1 MIKYF
6 KSSHFCL
13 NKISSNKYLF
23 TLLLLF
29 CCPLMALAQRQP
41 QDSIVYLPL
50 EEVYKRSYDA
60 VHVSGIRP
68 TVDGRLDESFWNDN
82 GVWSELFV
90 QTEPYERSLSKQ
102 ATRMKLLYDDR
113 NIYIGVIC
121 EELDI
126 EAVNRFL
133 GNRDEYNLGDY
144 VSVAFDPYHDSRAA
158 TQFIL
163 NAGGNKSDMVVTDDM
178 TYNTSWNAVWEGRVH
193 VDQEKSQWMA
203 EFRIP
208 FSQLRYS
215 HASEDGVWGLHVR
228 RVIYR
233 NNEIQDWS
241 LIPQNRN
248 GYVYS
253 FGELHNMNRLP
264 KARGIEVMPYTM
276 GKYQNEPAIPGSP
289 YQTGNLWAGNIG
301 VDAKV
306 SLSDYTLDVTVNPD
320 YGQVELDPSVMNLSA
335 SETFY
340 DEKRPFFLEGSHIFN
355 TGFGF
360 RTQLLY
366 TRRIGSM
373 PSYNPNVD
381 NVNDFAETGKNVP
394 IIAALKLTGT
404 SRNGVTFGVQQSVT
418 AQAFAHVTRSGSEER
433 IAVEPLTSYSLA
445 RVQKNWGG
453 NTLLGG
459 MVTFTARDLK
469 EPHLEEL
476 LPGNAVTAGLDF
488 THYFKERLY
497 YVQAKGLFS
506 TISGSE
512 EAILRR
518 QRNSVH
524 YFQREHYN
532 DYLTLDPTRTSLTGS
547 GGSIEVGR
555 KGNSKWNISESISWI
570 SPGLDLNDV
579 GYLSMADQINNGTS
593 MSYTEWAQW
602 LFFRSNTLSFSQRNF
617 FNFGGQLTEN
627 MFDLSWK
634 AVTVSRLEWTL
645 GSALSLNNGE
655 SRLLRGGP
663 GFLRVPAIS
672 GNFRFNTDRG
682 KKIYGEV
689 SYNAQRSVN
698 GDKAT
703 NSMSSGF
710 YWRAGNHLYLSAQ
723 LNCEWNRDAFQ
734 YVATVPNQNPG
745 GLSAYVMGRMV
756 QRTYGLTLR
765 AKANLTPDLSLQ
777 FYGAPFTST
786 AKYDEFKV
794 AAETRAKRY
803 EDRFRML
810 APGELQFRDPDFRFN
825 EFRSN
830 LVVRWEYRPGSTLYV
845 VWEHSRSANE
855 NGYLPGWGKNLDHLL
870 GLPSVNTFMVK
881 LNYWLAL

>member
-1 MIKYF
+1 MITYF
-6 KSSHFCL
+6 KSLYFYFSKTFV
-13 NKISSNKYLF
+13 SKYLY
-23 TLLLLF
+23 TLLIFL
-29 CCPLMALAQRQP
+29 CCPPMVRAQRQQV

-60 VHVSGIRP
+60 VHVSGVRP
-68 TVDGRLDESFWNDN
+68 VVDGRLDEPFWNDN
-82 GVWSELFV
+82 GAWSELFI
-90 QTEPYERSLSKQ
+90 QTEPYERSLSQQ

-121 EELDI
+121 EDLNVGAI
-126 EAVNRFL
+126 NRFL
-133 GNRDEYNLGDY
+133 GNRDEYDLGDY

-193 VDQEKSQWMA
+193 VDAAMSRWTA

-215 HASEDGVWGLHVR
+215 HISEEGVWGLHVR

-233 NNEIQDWS
+233 SNEIQDWS
-241 LIPQNRN
+241 LIPKNRN

-253 FGELHNMNRLP
+253 FGELHNMNNLP
-264 KARGIEVMPYTM
+264 RARGIEIAPYTM
-276 GKYQNEPAIPGSP
+276 GKYQHEPAIPKSP
-289 YQTGNLWAGNIG
+289 YQTGDSWAGNIG
-301 VDAKV
+301 LDAKI
-306 SLSDYTLDVTVNPD
+306 SLSNYTLDVAVNPD

-355 TGFGF
+355 TGFGS

-381 NVNDFAETGKNVP
+381 NVNDFAETESNVP

-404 SRNGVTFGVQQSVT
+404 SRRGVTLGMQQSVT
-418 AQAFAHVTRSGSEER
+418 AQAFSHVTRSGNEER
-433 IAVEPLTSYSLA
+433 VAVEPLTSYSVA
-445 RVQKNWGG
+445 RVQKNWSG

-459 MVTFTARDLK
+459 MFTLTGRDLK
-469 EPHLEEL
+469 EPHLEGL
-476 LPGNAVTAGLDF
+476 LIRNALTAGFDF
-488 THYFKERLY
+488 THYFKDRLY
-497 YVQAKGLFS
+497 YVQARGLFS
-506 TISGSE
+506 TIAGSE
-512 EAILRR
+512 EAVLRK

-524 YFQREHYN
+524 YFQREHYIN
-532 DYLTLDPTRTSLTGS
+532 HLSLDSARTSLTGS
-547 GGSIEVGR
+547 GGSIDIGR
-555 KGNSKWNISESISWI
+555 KGNSKWNISESISWF
-570 SPGLDLNDV
+570 SPELDLNDV
-579 GYLSMADQINNGTS
+579 GYLSMADQISNNTS
-593 MSYTEWAQW
+593 LSYTEGAQW
-602 LFFRSNTLSFSQRNF
+602 LFFRSNTLSASQKNF

-634 AVTVSRLEWTL
+634 AVTVNRLEWTL

-672 GNFRFNTDRG
+672 GNFGFNTDKG
-682 KKIYGEV
+682 KELYTEV

-703 NSMSSGF
+703 NSFDGGF
-710 YWRAGNHLYLSAQ
+710 YWRVGNHLFLSGLA
-723 LNCEWNRDAFQ
+723 NCEWNRDAFQ
-734 YVATVPNQNPG
+734 YVATVPNLNGNPT
-745 GLSAYVMGRMV
+745 YVMGRMI
-756 QRTYGLTLR
+756 QRTYGLTFR
-765 AKANLTPDLSLQ
+765 AKANLTPDLSIQ
-777 FYGAPFTST
+777 FYGSPFTST
-786 AKYDEFKV
+786 AKYDEFK
-794 AAETRAKRY
+794 AAADTRAKRY

-810 APGELQFRDPDFRFN
+810 SAGEVQFRDPDFRFN

-830 LVVRWEYRPGSTLYV
+830 LVIRWEYLPGSTLYV

-855 NGYLPGWGKNLDHLL
+855 SGYVSNWGKNLDRML
-870 GLPSVNTFMVK
+870 GLPAVNTFMIK
-881 LNYWLAL
+881 LNYWFSI